1 MEAEIF
7 PEMMKVTF
15 ITLFLMT
22 NSGNIIS
29 ERFEIFERKC
39 MSWFSE
45 NVAIEKNKRYSLTS
59 NKHYFIWNDKKV
71 VGYICSSELR

>member
-1 MEAEIF
+1 
-7 PEMMKVTF
+7 
-15 ITLFLMT
+15 
-22 NSGNIIS
+22 
-29 ERFEIFERKC
+29 

>member
-1 MEAEIF
+1 MI
-7 PEMMKVTF
+7 KVTF

-29 ERFEIFERKC
+29 ERFEIFEKQC
-39 MSWFSE
+39 TSWFTE

-59 NKHYFIWNDKKV
+59 QKHYYIYKKKKV